1 MKLDEWYT
9 SGQNRELKEAMR
21 SRVQYGYPEHPRDIV
36 MKWIEHGLSDGHQF
50 RPYLLMALNG
60 SLSKKARV
68 DDDLL
73 KLASAI
79 EVVHQ
84 ASLIVD
90 DMTDGHEVRGEERR
104 SLHSQ
109 LGNGIA
115 ATISHTLI
123 AIAEQCVHEANLT
136 PEQKIAVLK
145 LMTQTKIDM
154 ASGQY
159 ADVLIAEKPDDIS
172 WVEWLKQRSY
182 LKTRSLMAMP
192 FTATAILQNQDH
204 SSGVQLTEC
213 GHSLGTIYQ
222 IGDDVRDFEPEEGQV
237 ALSYPLAFLLDD
249 DEQAVLSLISGG
261 KIDTATAEQ
270 LGQILRGRKS
280 QILRSAGSEIDE
292 LAQTAIDLPSGLQG
306 RQEVQEIIELVRGI
320 VRVSH

>member
-1 MKLDEWYT
+1 MILILQNSCCCKWHGHERSCLQITPLLQPFNPANIIWLLCDEYISILT
-9 SGQNRELKEAMR
+9 RCHIDFCLC
-21 SRVQYGYPEHPRDIV
+21 
-36 MKWIEHGLSDGHQF
+36 HQF
-50 RPYLLMALNG
+50 QYSYFLLW
-60 SLSKKARV
+60 R
-68 DDDLL
+68 
-73 KLASAI
+73 
-79 EVVHQ
+79 Q
-84 ASLIVD
+84 
-90 DMTDGHEVRGEERR
+90 
-104 SLHSQ
+104 
-109 LGNGIA
+109 
-115 ATISHTLI
+115 ISFMYTLFGYSNK
-123 AIAEQCVHEANLT
+123 CVHEANLT

-306 RQEVQEIIELVRGI
+306 R
-320 VRVSH
+320 